1 MERASAARKIMNDLQ
16 DDTFRGLPL
25 TPDQMR
31 EIAHYIHTRQRAGA
45 DWDTPEL
52 RAMLGD
58 MLNPPEQ
65 DHDEQS
71 TLLDSTAA
79 ERTVADN
86 EESDQLDLLRCE
98 RDRQH

>member
-1 MERASAARKIMNDLQ
+1 
-16 DDTFRGLPL
+16 
-25 TPDQMR
+25 
-31 EIAHYIHTRQRAGA
+31 
-45 DWDTPEL
+45 
-52 RAMLGD
+52 MLGD